1 MGKSLEE
8 VNEVSTLDKKSA
20 LENISLFGP
29 AYLISVGYMDRKLG
43 D

>member
-1 MGKSLEE
+1 
-8 VNEVSTLDKKSA
+8 

-43 D
+43 DWSCREASLVFLTLGFIDE